1 MRRPPVRPA
10 RRDLLLLN
18 YAEEAREVSPEGE
31 WEDLFA
37 GQVAESIRLGPAD
50 VGILKGPCQS
60 VEGMLARARRRR
72 EADGEK

>member
-1 MRRPPVRPA
+1 M
-10 RRDLLLLN
+10 
-18 YAEEAREVSPEGE
+18 SPEGE